1 MAKFEK
7 FEEIEAWKKA
17 RKLSMNIY
25 LQTRKESFQNDFAL
39 TNQIRKSSGSIM
51 DNIAE
56 GFDRGGNK
64 EFIQF
69 LYIAKGSASETKSQ
83 LYRALDQSYIQNEEF
98 ELLYILL
105 DEITF
110 MLGKLISYLRNSGY
124 KGSKYK

>member
-17 RKLSMNIY
+17 RKLSKNIY

-69 LYIAKGSASETKSQ
+69 LYIDKGSASETKSQ

-98 ELLYILL
+98 EVLYTLVN
-105 DEITF
+105 EITL

>member
-1 MAKFEK
+1 
-7 FEEIEAWKKA
+7 
-17 RKLSMNIY
+17 
-25 LQTRKESFQNDFAL
+25 
-39 TNQIRKSSGSIM
+39 M

-98 ELLYILL
+98 EVLYTLVN
-105 DEITF
+105 EITL

>member
-17 RKLSMNIY
+17 RKLSKNIY

-98 ELLYILL
+98 EVLYTLVN
-105 DEITF
+105 EITF